1 MLCWKVYVG
10 NFNTGEIE
18 KYNIFDHVSF
28 YNDCVKAKKKFK
40 DDRDGFEDEVRR
52 SLMYYFWS
60 KCEWEIIL
68 DHWPSG
74 EYYKMRKVISLQKLY
89 DAFNA
94 VGEGYPE
101 DKLPATMDRRL
112 EIRVFPE
119 NNQFQCEKIDVYEQV
134 ISNWEIFIDYLWNH
148 RSELKARK

>member
-18 KYNIFDHVSF
+18 KHNIFDHVSF

-60 KCEWEIIL
+60 KCEWEIVL
-68 DHWPSG
+68 DHWPNG
-74 EYYKMRKVISLQKLY
+74 EYYELRKVLSLQKLY
-89 DAFNA
+89 DAMNA
-94 VGEGYPE
+94 VGEGYP
-101 DKLPATMDRRL
+101 DSKLLATMDRRF

-119 NNQFQCEKIDVYEQV
+119 NNRFQCEKIDVYEQV